1 MKKIGNEEYTTWED
15 IESELGISEEEMAEI
30 NLKVQLVEKIIEK
43 QKITYSNFSAS
54 YFYFTTIFIIS
65 TVLILI

>member
-30 NLKVQLVEKIIEK
+30 NLKVQLVEKIIEARESRGIT
-43 QKITYSNFSAS
+43 QDSKIRQ
-54 YFYFTTIFIIS
+54 
-65 TVLILI
+65 

>member
-30 NLKVQLVEKIIEK
+30 NLNQ
-43 QKITYSNFSAS
+43 N
-54 YFYFTTIFIIS
+54 FIIFS
-65 TVLILI
+65 IMLNV